1 MHRSDL
7 PTPETDGGRRGSALR
22 WQLLGLAIVAAGA
35 ATLLYAGYQSVA
47 GNDPRIRGALLGGL
61 MAAMATALGISPRAV
76 VELLPGIEAAM
87 VRGITKQN
95 SQTDL
100 SRD

>member
-1 MHRSDL
+1 M
-7 PTPETDGGRRGSALR
+7 TAAL
-22 WQLLGLAIVAAGA
+22 
-35 ATLLYAGYQSVA
+35 
-47 GNDPRIRGALLGGL
+47 
-61 MAAMATALGISPRAV
+61 AMATALGISPRAV

-100 SRD
+100 SGD